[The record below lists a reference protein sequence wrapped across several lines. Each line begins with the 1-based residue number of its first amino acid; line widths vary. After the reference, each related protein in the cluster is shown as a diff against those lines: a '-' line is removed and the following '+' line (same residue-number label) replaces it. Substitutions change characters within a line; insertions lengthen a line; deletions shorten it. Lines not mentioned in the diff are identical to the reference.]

1 MVAMKRDEIYNQIV
15 SAFFSLLWDKSRE
28 THGVIALDNFDTK
41 NEEHLFLF
49 EVAKAVCSCTDRELQ
64 LNLNWFKRRK
74 LWRPVRKSF
83 TMFKKPT
90 EQTIDTVEL
99 LNQLRN
105 TCESLIGED
114 FKYSDIYN
122 EFYKVKK

>member
-1 MVAMKRDEIYNQIV
+1 MVAMKRDDIYNQIV

-49 EVAKAVCSCTDRELQ
+49 EVAKVVCSCTDRELQ
-64 LNLNWFKRRK
+64 LNLNWFERRK
-74 LWRPVRKSF
+74 LWRPVRKAF
-83 TMFKKPT
+83 KMFKKPT

>member
-1 MVAMKRDEIYNQIV
+1 MVAMKRDNIYNQIV

-28 THGVIALDNFDTK
+28 THGVIALDNFDTE

-49 EVAKAVCSCTDRELQ
+49 EVAKVVCSCTDRKLQ
-64 LNLNWFKRRK
+64 LNLSWFKRRK
-74 LWRPVRKSF
+74 LWRPVRKAF
-83 TMFKKPT
+83 EMFKKPT
-90 EQTIDTVEL
+90 EKTLDTVQL

>member
-1 MVAMKRDEIYNQIV
+1 MEDNKDTAKV
-15 SAFFSLLWDKSRE
+15 E
-28 THGVIALDNFDTK
+28 TVEQETTAESEVKVEETK
-41 NEEHLFLF
+41 VEE
-49 EVAKAVCSCTDRELQ
+49 E
-64 LNLNWFKRRK
+64 
-74 LWRPVRKSF
+74 
-83 TMFKKPT
+83 KPT
-90 EQTIDTVEL
+90 EETIDTVEL

>member
-1 MVAMKRDEIYNQIV
+1 MSVESFGAQFVK
-15 SAFFSLLWDKSRE
+15 AFK
-28 THGVIALDNFDTK
+28 
-41 NEEHLFLF
+41 
-49 EVAKAVCSCTDRELQ
+49 
-64 LNLNWFKRRK
+64 
-74 LWRPVRKSF
+74 
-83 TMFKKPT
+83 MFKKPT

-122 EFYKVKK
+122 EFLQGEEMIFEVYTDGSTKNNGYENSVGGGLIL

>member
-1 MVAMKRDEIYNQIV
+1 MDIMQRDNIYNQIV

-41 NEEHLFLF
+41 DEEHLFLF
-49 EVAKAVCSCTDRELQ
+49 EVAKVVCSCTDRELQ

-74 LWRPVRKSF
+74 LWRPVRKAF
-83 TMFKKPT
+83 GMFKKPT
-90 EQTIDTVEL
+90 EKTLDTVEL

-122 EFYKVKK
+122 EFYKVK